1 MPIGL
6 MRIAFSR
13 PSIVMSSGAR
23 GGLGGT
29 SGARAAGMS

>member
-1 MPIGL
+1 
-6 MRIAFSR
+6 MRIAFNL
-13 PSIVMSSGAR
+13 PNTVMSSGAR